1 MTHHAHYQRPMN
13 LHRPRHNPPSMRT
26 KIATAQTNS
35 TQHRK
40 VEVTLHKPEW
50 ERNTSDDNTD
60 RLTAEHICGSAR

>member
-1 MTHHAHYQRPMN
+1 MTNHAHYQRPMN

-40 VEVTLHKPEW
+40 VEVTLTKPEW
-50 ERNTSDDNTD
+50 EEEEKRNDANV
-60 RLTAEHICGSAR
+60 